1 MTTAHDDAVTA
12 AKAAEVTLSEVTDL
26 AGFAAVQRL
35 FDGIWRPDP
44 KNPTVTTELLR
55 ALTKSGNYL
64 VAAHRDERL
73 VGACVAFFGP
83 PREAML
89 HSHIAGVV
97 PDLIGHSVGH
107 ALKLHQRAWAL
118 ERGVRTITW
127 TFDPLVSRNAYFN
140 LVKLGARAAE
150 YLPNFYGG
158 MHDGINGDDETD
170 RLLIQW
176 DLHSATPGET
186 GAEGALVALGRTED
200 GGPDK
205 GSTDADTLLVAVPR
219 DVETLRAKDRGLARQ
234 WRSALREVLV
244 PLMADGARITGFDK
258 TGWYIVR
265 RNPQ

>member
-1 MTTAHDDAVTA
+1 MTAAHIDASTA
-12 AKAAEVTLSEVTDL
+12 AKAAGVRLSEVKDL

-44 KNPTVTTELLR
+44 SNPTVTTELLR

-64 VAAHRDERL
+64 VAAHSDDRL

-83 PREAML
+83 PREALL

-97 PDLIGHSVGH
+97 PDLIGRSVGH
-107 ALKLHQRAWAL
+107 AIKLHQREWAL
-118 ERGVRTITW
+118 DRGVRKITW

-150 YLPNFYGG
+150 YLPHFYGG
-158 MHDGINGDDETD
+158 MHDGINGGDETD
-170 RLLIQW
+170 RLLIEW
-176 DLHSATPGET
+176 DLHSSPAGET
-186 GAEGALVALGRTED
+186 SAEGAVVALGRAGD

-219 DVETLRAKDRGLARQ
+219 DVETLRAKDPGLARQ

-244 PLMADGARITGFDK
+244 PLIAGGGRITGFDK
-258 TGWYIVR
+258 AGWYIVR
-265 RNPQ
+265 RQTR